1 MAADE
6 YGLEAFVSDVR
17 RIMSQP
23 LDEPSVLA
31 QVAPLARRAA
41 LASGWRSEVNYLA
54 DPQLGFGT
62 TLLHAEADHS
72 LFVVADCWLAGRGVN
87 AHDHGTWAVVVGVDG
102 REKNIH
108 WQRVDDGTQAGY
120 AELRKVREETLAEGD
135 VLTMPTGAIH
145 SVLNETANTTLS
157 FHVYGRHLNHTG
169 RSQFDPEQ
177 KVEKPFIIETQ
188 QSG

>member
-1 MAADE
+1 MARGMDLHRTTCCAWEIKVRAGLQMADR
-6 YGLEAFVSDVR
+6 FWV
-17 RIMSQP
+17 
-23 LDEPSVLA
+23 
-31 QVAPLARRAA
+31 
-41 LASGWRSEVNYLA
+41 
-54 DPQLGFGT
+54 
-62 TLLHAEADHS
+62 
-72 LFVVADCWLAGRGVN
+72 
-87 AHDHGTWAVVVGVDG
+87 
-102 REKNIH
+102 
-108 WQRVDDGTQAGY
+108 QAGY

-169 RSQFDPEQ
+169 RSQFDPEK